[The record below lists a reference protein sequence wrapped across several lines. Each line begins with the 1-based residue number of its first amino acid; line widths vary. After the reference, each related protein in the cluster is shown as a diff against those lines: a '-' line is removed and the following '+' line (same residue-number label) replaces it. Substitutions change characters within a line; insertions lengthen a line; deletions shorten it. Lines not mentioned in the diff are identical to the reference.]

1 MSDADTQ
8 IQASVVI
15 TSDTSGAQRA
25 TAALNGVNAAGGKAA
40 ATAKQGASS
49 FGSLSEGMGK
59 ARESASV
66 LAERLGEGTGVSGV
80 VRILGASIRSFA
92 GGPITVAIVAI
103 TSIVSAF
110 AAWRQRIQEVQDAS
124 NKLAIETQKLREI
137 SMDKAVADYDKL
149 ADSINKAA
157 SAQDRINEA
166 KLRFMDAK
174 TATQLAGLDLE
185 EAKSLAKINPD
196 ATEARKAVTLDFSQ
210 RRLAVQNEAAI
221 SKAAEES
228 VAAQKKVADGAR
240 AMFAAEQA
248 LEQEESNLAKEMA
261 IRASVVEASNR
272 LGKLPAKEAAW
283 SVMTG
288 FGPGIGPVAEENA
301 RINQERE
308 SLTNFLASK
317 SPLSDIDA
325 RVASLSVS
333 VAQRKKNRSL
343 SISDS
348 LAASQD
354 VATAEE
360 RRNAVYLST
369 QTASTKLQDE
379 VLTFKEKQT
388 AADLAAQ
395 KSAAEA
401 QLPQYQQQAA
411 AAQDYLST
419 VDSRVAEGTYSQD
432 DQISMQRALAS
443 AQEQTALLQSFI
455 TRIGAEMSKQNEILR
470 TLPTR

>member
-1 MSDADTQ
+1 
-8 IQASVVI
+8 
-15 TSDTSGAQRA
+15 
-25 TAALNGVNAAGGKAA
+25 VNAAGGKAA

-49 FGSLSEGMGK
+49 FGSLSEGIGK

-80 VRILGASIRSFA
+80 VRILGAGIRSFA

-103 TSIVSAF
+103 TSIISAF
-110 AAWRQRIQEVQDAS
+110 ASWRQRIQEVQDAS

-221 SKAAEES
+221 AKAAEES

-248 LEQEESNLAKEMA
+248 LEKEESNLAKEMA

-272 LGKLPAKEAAW
+272 LGEIPAEKAALLKRSRTW
-283 SVMTG
+283 AG
-288 FGPGIGPVAEENA
+288 NFGPGVGDIQRENE
-301 RINQERE
+301 RLNQERE
-308 SLTNFLASK
+308 SLTDFLASK
-317 SPLSDIDA
+317 DPLSVIDA
-325 RVASLSVS
+325 QVNKRSESVK
-333 VAQRKKNRSL
+333 QRRQALKL
-343 SISDS
+343 ATSDS
-348 LAASQD
+348 FAASQD

-360 RRNAVYLST
+360 RRNAVDLST

-379 VLTFKEKQT
+379 ALTFKEKQT
-388 AADLAAQ
+388 ASDLAAQ

-419 VDSRVAEGTYSQD
+419 IPDRISSGTYSQA
-432 DQISMQRALAS
+432 DQSAMLQALTS

-455 TRIGAEMSKQNEILR
+455 SRIGAEMDKQNEILR